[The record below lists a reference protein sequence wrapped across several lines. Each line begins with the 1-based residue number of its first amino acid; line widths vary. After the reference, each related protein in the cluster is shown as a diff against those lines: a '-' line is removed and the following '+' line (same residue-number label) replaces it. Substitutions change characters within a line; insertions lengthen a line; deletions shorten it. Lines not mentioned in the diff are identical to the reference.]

1 MNSQLLLK
9 EKVALI
15 TGGSRGIGLA
25 IAQAFVTAGAHVVI
39 AAREQ
44 GRLNDSISALKD
56 LAHTIDADNGTKI
69 QVSGVVADVR
79 DQGQVEAMV
88 EDVMQLHNRIDIL
101 SNTAGRGG
109 GGPTVA
115 TDPEIWYD
123 IIDTNLHGVY
133 RVTRAVLARSGM
145 LDRRW
150 GRIIN
155 MASTGGKQ
163 GVLFAAAYTASKHGV
178 VGFTKS
184 LGLELAKTGVTV
196 NAICPGFVETDLA
209 VKAREVYS
217 QVWGITPE
225 EVLKRFETRIPLGR
239 YVVPEEVAPMAVY
252 LASDIAAPILAQA
265 INICGGLGNY

>member
-1 MNSQLLLK
+1 MVSQLPLK
-9 EKVALI
+9 EKVSLI

-25 IAQAFVTAGAHVVI
+25 IARAFVEAGSHVAI
-39 AAREQ
+39 AARDLGQ
-44 GRLNDSISALKD
+44 LNDSVSALKNFASTVD
-56 LAHTIDADNGTKI
+56 SNNGSTIK
-69 QVSGVVADVR
+69 VSGVVADVR
-79 DQGQVEAMV
+79 DQAQVDAMV
-88 EDVMQLHNRIDIL
+88 EDVMNIYNRIDIL
-101 SNTAGRGG
+101 VNTAGRGG
-109 GGPTVA
+109 GGPTVTTA
-115 TDPEIWYD
+115 PDLWYD

-133 RVTRAVLARSGM
+133 RVTRTVIERSGM

-155 MASTGGKQ
+155 IASTGGKQ
-163 GVLFAAAYTASKHGV
+163 GVLLAAAYTASKHGV

-184 LGLELAKTGVTV
+184 LGLELAQTGVTV

-209 VKAREVYS
+209 VKARQVYA
-217 QVWGITPE
+217 QTWEITPE

-252 LASDIAAPILAQA
+252 LASDMAAPILAQA

>member
-1 MNSQLLLK
+1 MTSQLLLK
-9 EKVALI
+9 DKVSLI

-25 IAQAFVTAGAHVVI
+25 IAQGFVNAGSHVVI
-39 AAREQ
+39 AARDSVQ
-44 GRLNDSISALKD
+44 LNDSISALKN
-56 LAHTIDADNGTKI
+56 LASTIDTNDGSPIKI
-69 QVSGVVADVR
+69 SGVVADVR
-79 DQGQVEAMV
+79 DQAQVDAMV
-88 EDVMQLHNRIDIL
+88 EEMMQLHNRIDIL
-101 SNTAGRGG
+101 VNTAGRGG

-123 IIDTNLHGVY
+123 IIDTNLNGVY

-145 LDRRW
+145 IDRRW

-209 VKAREVYS
+209 VKARQVYAN
-217 QVWGITPE
+217 VWGITPE
-225 EVLKRFETRIPLGR
+225 EVLKRFEARIPLGR
-239 YVVPEEVAPMAVY
+239 YVVPEEIAPMAVY
-252 LASDIAAPILAQA
+252 LASDMAAPVLAQA